1 MSYTNYLLSASVVL
15 LSLIL
20 VVLVDIAYQLRNEN
34 QQQDVLEEAVGFA
47 RDLVNAVLTAVFLK
61 GPGL

>member
-1 MSYTNYLLSASVVL
+1 MSYTNYLLTAIVVL

-34 QQQDVLEEAVGFA
+34 QQPDVLGEVVGCV
-47 RDLVNAVLTAVFLK
+47 RELVNTVIAAVFLR

>member
-34 QQQDVLEEAVGFA
+34 QQQDVLGEAVGLA

>member
-1 MSYTNYLLSASVVL
+1 MSYTNYLLTAIVVL

-20 VVLVDIAYQLRNEN
+20 VVLVDIAYKLRNEN
-34 QQQDVLEEAVGFA
+34 QQHDVLGEVVGCV
-47 RDLVNAVLTAVFLK
+47 RELVNAVIAAVFLR